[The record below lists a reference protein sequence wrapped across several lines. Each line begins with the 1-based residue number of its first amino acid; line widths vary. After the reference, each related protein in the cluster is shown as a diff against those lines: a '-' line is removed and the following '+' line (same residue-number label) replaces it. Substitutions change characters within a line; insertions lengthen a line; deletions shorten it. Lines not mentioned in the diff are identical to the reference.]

1 MAATQAESQQNEVN
15 REQVQQDQPPD
26 LSNTVLQNGTEKNG
40 GRGIVGSDSI
50 VNTKTKSPGQNSLAV
65 EMSQYRQESGAGPPI
80 HNSSGN
86 SDQNTNNS
94 GVDSSKLN
102 SDGKSFVQNSE
113 QSAGSE
119 QNYGKGSDSGQ
130 NMQGFGL
137 GFTARGNYH
146 PDQHGAGN
154 PVQNSADSSN
164 LHQNHPFSQFS
175 AQNMRHGFPSS
186 KPMPGSPMVPPR
198 PPSTGPNMNVPSG
211 GFSAHTQPQRFLSG
225 QTISQPTGPTPTLNQ
240 LLQSSNPAHR
250 YQNSY
255 GEFGMQKSG
264 EQGSGN
270 MPYNQSWP
278 PQRPLGSYS
287 PQQVAPGYRNQPP
300 GGVPRGNQPP
310 YLGGPGTGPGTPG
323 PGSSFPQQQQ
333 QPGPQQQQQQQQQPQ
348 QQQQT
353 PVPQSGSQQQ
363 QQHQYPPYP
372 PRYPTPPGPGPG
384 PAGRQ
389 PFAPHQL
396 GSPYGQQQQQ
406 QLTGG
411 VYADQRS
418 SWAQNQQ
425 HSQQNQQQQQGP
437 HSQQSSHPQPGPHP
451 QQGPHSQQ
459 GSQQSSQQQQH
470 APNPQQSPSQPP
482 QPQQSPLHQPQPS
495 PQHQPQPSPQHQPQ
509 PSPQPHPQPS
519 PQPQH
524 PPPSPGQHP
533 PPQQSPQQAPPP
545 AQHSHQQQQQPPHPP
560 QPHPQPPFPTRPQ
573 QPSTPNAHAPDTGDL
588 TGQNSNDSSSGPA
601 PGTPNSQ
608 GMRPTPSPTGST
620 GSRSMSPAVG
630 QQNIPMPPRPSS
642 GQSDGSGP
650 TRMSHSPMATQSGY
664 QQPLA
669 PPSHMH
675 PYKMG
680 AHPGMVPPGGQQMPP
695 YTPQGQQYPQ
705 AGNYTPRPQQLGNMQ
720 YGASQGYGPG
730 PGGQQNPQANNMGP
744 GQYPG
749 RPMPNHV
756 PQFPYQ
762 GWGGPTMNQGPPPN
776 MMGGP
781 GKGPGPQPSVPP
793 QAANPTAGPRPHTPP
808 HYLKQHLQHKM
819 GFGTSGMPPSS
830 SPLQVGY
837 GSSSTLGPGSGPSPG
852 MPPGSGPGMGPPGNM
867 HHHSGMGTP
876 MGPPPSGHH
885 HPGMGPPPPSGPGM
899 SMGPPGM
906 GPPSSAGT
914 SSGTSVPMV
923 VTAPTTIPPTVT
935 ASTPSPLPN
944 SHIHH
949 DGPGPMPPPASTS
962 NSHPTQHSM
971 PGSSHATDMG
981 GSAEPTHDNGITTTS
996 TGTTTTNVT
1005 PATPGTVTSVVTTGP
1020 DGAPLDEGS
1029 QQSTLSNAS
1038 AASGED
1044 PSCTPKSRKDGS
1056 VVGGSYHSHPP
1067 TPQSTVP
1074 SPGAASLNSMHEEY
1088 GDVNSP
1094 SWPRTP
1100 ASPVFNS
1107 HVHQDPYRSKKPDSL
1122 GKLYEMDESH
1132 ERRIWLDKLLQFMEE
1147 RGTPISACPTISK
1160 NPLDL
1165 FRLYLYVKERGGFME
1180 VCKVTKNKTWKD
1192 IAGLLGI
1199 GASSSAAYTLRK
1211 HYTKNLLAFECHFDR
1226 GGIDPQPIIN
1236 QVEASSKKK
1245 NTKATSVPSPGSSNS
1260 QDSFPAP
1267 GSSGTS
1273 MDGYG
1278 YGYPPGSTPDYNP
1291 QPMQRPASQTNAPSP
1306 HPGVG
1311 VPNQGA
1317 GDNISVSNPFD
1328 DVAPSQSQRPNSYG
1342 PPYGH
1347 SGGPPRPQ
1355 GMQQGYQGQGG
1366 YSQYQDQYSRGT
1378 PGNMGQEFNQQYPPS
1393 STYPSNRPMYPP
1405 YGPEGERYNQGGGS
1419 NQPSPNMQQGSGQD
1433 PYRYMGPSQPPGYP
1447 ARTGY
1452 GGPPGPPS
1460 GPPNQQQSGPPTGYP
1475 GQQEYYRQDQMSQS
1489 VSFPTSQLARQLVA
1503 PHSPIKSSYQ
1513 QVYPGQQP
1521 PAAAGPGSQMYPGS
1535 PPSKTMPPP
1544 AQHPRRHPDF
1554 TKEQQPY
1561 PPYQQR
1567 PALYGWSNSTSF
1579 RGPFPSQSPVPTGS
1593 QPWNQPPRP
1602 TGPPNSQQANNQ
1614 WDQRYPSGAQPP
1626 YQPPQQPQQ
1635 WVANMPS
1642 SGVGQ
1647 SPPLRPVG
1655 PRAQFRPEGK
1665 PFPIPAPPGSKGQS
1679 PNVAGNA
1686 AAYPPQ
1692 APPKRELVFPP
1703 DSVEATVPVL
1713 YKRKRMS
1720 RADVAPVEAWRLM
1733 MSLRSGLLAESC
1745 WALDVLNILLFD
1757 DTTVAYFGLAHM
1769 PGLLDVLLE
1778 HFRRSLADMFDAPS
1792 TTDADRKWY
1801 QVPKPDRS
1809 DVDLGSVKEPIDSND
1824 RMTLLEATPNYTL
1837 LSRKGDPVKVVN
1849 KDSDIFVLDSRK
1861 IWDVDGDV
1869 VEENVT
1875 AEVEQDQWQVA
1886 MTDSSS
1892 TKYIVTCFQGEFG
1905 NVPFVRLLQD
1915 KKATEPEQEAP
1926 EKEQVEEEVPTASP
1940 QAPEKEEPA
1949 VVKSV
1954 KIEEDRETSDTSS
1967 EKPNVISKEDSVNKE
1982 CVVVAAG
1989 ERKNCDKKKRTK
2001 TLIGVL
2007 SRIQK
2012 EPMEVNDVLTRE
2024 IREKVEKNEV
2034 VKKEDSNEEKA
2045 NNNDGETGKVLDD
2058 KDKKD
2063 KITLETTPEETME
2076 TNSNSLSLENSS
2088 NSNSSSGSETGKIRK
2103 EPDDNSKAQSPAEEK
2118 VTIRMENKDQDDQD
2132 SRYDNHLGLRIHD
2145 PAGTLKRRRMSD
2157 YEDECYTRD
2166 EASLYLVTETQDA
2179 LARRCICLSNILR
2192 NLTFVPGNEVEF
2204 AKNATFLGLLG
2215 KLLLLHHEH
2224 PARTQKQRNY
2234 DREEDADFT
2243 DSCSSLQGEA
2253 EWWWD
2258 FLHHIRENV
2267 LVTAANIA
2275 GHMDLGQYP
2284 EEISRPVL
2292 DGLLH
2297 WAVCPAAHGQDPFPT
2312 VGPSS
2317 PLSPQ
2322 RLALEA
2328 LCKLCVTDN
2337 NVDLVIATPPY
2348 SRLERLCAVLTKL
2361 LCRSEE
2367 QVLRE
2372 FAVNLLHYLA
2382 AADSGMA
2389 RTVALQ
2395 SPCVSL
2401 LVAFIE
2407 QAEASALGVANQHGI
2422 SALRENPDSMGTS
2435 LDMLRRAA
2443 GTLLHLARHPD
2454 NRPLFLQQEQRL
2466 LALVMSQI
2474 LDQQVASI
2482 ISRVLFQCSRPHP
2495 EHVHFS
2501 PVHST
2506 ISS

>member
-50 VNTKTKSPGQNSLAV
+50 VNTKTKSPGQNSLTV

-86 SDQNTNNS
+86 SDQNANNS

-102 SDGKSFVQNSE
+102 SDAKSFMQNSE

-119 QNYGKGSDSGQ
+119 QNYGKGSDGQ

-137 GFTARGNYH
+137 GFSARGNYH
-146 PDQHGAGN
+146 PDQHGAVN
-154 PVQNSADSSN
+154 PVQNSADSS

-175 AQNMRHGFPSS
+175 PQTMRHGFPSS

-198 PPSTGPNMNVPSG
+198 PPSAGPNMNAPSS
-211 GFSAHTQPQRFLSG
+211 GFSSHTQPPRLFSG
-225 QTISQPTGPTPTLNQ
+225 QSISQPTGPTPTLNQ

-255 GEFGMQKSG
+255 GEYGMQKSG
-264 EQGSGN
+264 DQGTGN
-270 MPYNQSWP
+270 MPYNQSWT
-278 PQRPLGSYS
+278 PQRPLASYS
-287 PQQVAPGYRNQPP
+287 PQQVATGYRNQPP
-300 GGVPRGNQPP
+300 GGVPRGSQPP
-310 YLGGPGTGPGTPG
+310 YLGAGPGAPG
-323 PGSSFPQQQQ
+323 PGGSFPPQQQ
-333 QPGPQQQQQQQQQPQ
+333 QPGPQPQPQQQQQQPPP
-348 QQQQT
+348 
-353 PVPQSGSQQQ
+353 PVPQSGSQ

-389 PFAPHQL
+389 PFSHQL
-396 GSPYGQQQQQ
+396 GSPYGQQQ
-406 QLTGG
+406 LAGG
-411 VYADQRS
+411 VYGDQRGT
-418 SWAQNQQ
+418 WAQNQQ
-425 HSQQNQQQQQGP
+425 HSQQNQQQQGP
-437 HSQQSSHPQPGPHP
+437 HLQQGPHP
-451 QQGPHSQQ
+451 QQNQQ
-459 GSQQSSQQQQH
+459 PSQQQH
-470 APNPQQSPSQPP
+470 PPNPQQSPSQPP
-482 QPQQSPLHQPQPS
+482 PLQHPPPQPS
-495 PQHQPQPSPQHQPQ
+495 PQHQ
-509 PSPQPHPQPS
+509 PQPS

-545 AQHSHQQQQQPPHPP
+545 AQHSHQQQHPP
-560 QPHPQPPFPTRPQ
+560 QPHTQPPFPSRPQ

-675 PYKMG
+675 PYKMA
-680 AHPGMVPPGGQQMPP
+680 AHPGMVPPGGQQMAP

-705 AGNYTPRPQQLGNMQ
+705 GNYTPRPQQLGNMQ
-720 YGASQGYGPG
+720 YGATQGYGPG

-744 GQYPG
+744 GQYQG
-749 RPMPNHV
+749 RPLPNHV
-756 PQFPYQ
+756 AQFPYQ

-781 GKGPGPQPSVPP
+781 GKGPGPQPNVPP
-793 QAANPTAGPRPHTPP
+793 QAANPTAGPRPHTSP

-819 GFGTSGMPPSS
+819 GFGASGMPPSS

-837 GSSSTLGPGSGPSPG
+837 GGATSPG
-852 MPPGSGPGMGPPGNM
+852 MPPGSAPGMGPPGSM
-867 HHHSGMGTP
+867 HHHTGMGSP

-899 SMGPPGM
+899 SMGPP
-906 GPPSSAGT
+906 SSAGT
-914 SSGTSVPMV
+914 SSGTTGPMV
-923 VTAPTTIPPTVT
+923 VSAPTSIPPSVTV
-935 ASTPSPLPN
+935 STPSPLPN

-962 NSHPTQHSM
+962 NSHPPQHSI
-971 PGSSHATDMG
+971 PGGSHATDMVG
-981 GSAEPTHDNGITTTS
+981 PPEPSHDNGITTTS
-996 TGTTTTNVT
+996 TGTTTNVT

-1044 PSCTPKSRKDGS
+1044 PGCTPKSRKDGS
-1056 VVGGSYHSHPP
+1056 IVGGPYHSHPP

-1165 FRLYLYVKERGGFME
+1165 FRLYIYVKERGGFME
-1180 VCKVTKNKTWKD
+1180 VTKNKTWKD

-1278 YGYPPGSTPDYNP
+1278 YGYPPGSTPDYSSP
-1291 QPMQRPASQTNAPSP
+1291 PMQRPASQTNAPSP

-1328 DVAPSQSQRPNSYG
+1328 DVAPGQSQRPNSYG

-1366 YSQYQDQYSRGT
+1366 YTQYQDQYARGA

-1393 STYPSNRPMYPP
+1393 TTYPPNRPMYPP
-1405 YGPEGERYNQGGGS
+1405 YGPEGERYNQGGAS
-1419 NQPSPNMQQGSGQD
+1419 SQPSPSLQQGSGQD
-1433 PYRYMGPSQPPGYP
+1433 PYNRYMGPAQPPGYP
-1447 ARTGY
+1447 PRTGY

-1460 GPPNQQQSGPPTGYP
+1460 GPPSQQQSVPSAGYP
-1475 GQQEYYRQDQMSQS
+1475 GQQDYYRQDQMSQS
-1489 VSFPTSQLARQLVA
+1489 VSFSTSQLARQLVA
-1503 PHSPIKSSYQ
+1503 PQSPIKSSYQ

-1521 PAAAGPGSQMYPGS
+1521 PAAGGPGTQMYPGS

-1554 TKEQQPY
+1554 AKEQQPY

-1567 PALYGWSNSTSF
+1567 PALYGWTSNSSF
-1579 RGPFPSQSPVPTGS
+1579 RGPFPGQGPVPQAS
-1593 QPWNQPPRP
+1593 QPWNQGPPRP
-1602 TGPPNSQQANNQ
+1602 AGPPNNQQANNQ
-1614 WDQRYPSGAQPP
+1614 WDQHRYPSGTQPS
-1626 YQPPQQPQQ
+1626 YQTPQQPQQ
-1635 WVANMPS
+1635 WVSNMPS
-1642 SGVGQ
+1642 SGVGP
-1647 SPPLRPVG
+1647 SSPLRPPVG
-1655 PRAQFRPEGK
+1655 PRTQFRPEGK
-1665 PFPIPAPPGSKGQS
+1665 PFPMPAPPGTKGQT
-1679 PNVAGNA
+1679 PNVAGST

-1720 RADVAPVEAWRLM
+1720 RGDVAPVEAWRLM

-1757 DTTVAYFGLAHM
+1757 DSTVAYFGLAHL

-1792 TTDADRKWY
+1792 NTDTDRKWY
-1801 QVPKPDRS
+1801 EVPKTDHNE
-1809 DVDLGSVKEPIDSND
+1809 VDLGSVNQPVDPLD
-1824 RMTLLEATPNYTL
+1824 RVTLLETTTNYTL
-1837 LSRKGDPVKVVN
+1837 LSRKGDPIKVMN

-1861 IWDVDGDV
+1861 AWDVDGDV
-1869 VEENVT
+1869 AEENVT
-1875 AEVEQDQWQVA
+1875 EMDQDQWQMVV
-1886 MTDSSS
+1886 TDSSS

-1905 NVPFVRLLQD
+1905 NVSFVRLVQN
-1915 KKATEPEQEAP
+1915 KKVAEQEQVVP
-1926 EKEQVEEEVPTASP
+1926 GREQGEEEVAVTEAPAP
-1940 QAPEKEEPA
+1940 QP
-1949 VVKSV
+1949 VVVESV
-1954 KIEEDRETSDTSS
+1954 KTEQDQETSDAGS
-1967 EKPNVISKEDSVNKE
+1967 EKPNVIIKEDSVSKE
-1982 CVVVAAG
+1982 CVVVTPG

-2034 VKKEDSNEEKA
+2034 VKKEDGNEEKA
-2045 NNNDGETGKVLDD
+2045 NNNDGETD
-2058 KDKKD
+2058 KMLEDRDKKD
-2063 KITLETTPEETME
+2063 KVVETTSDETME
-2076 TNSNSLSLENSS
+2076 TNSNSLSLENS
-2088 NSNSSSGSETGKIRK
+2088 NSSSSSSEVGKTKK
-2103 EPDDNSKAQSPAEEK
+2103 ELDDDSGKTQSSGDDK
-2118 VTIRMENKDQDDQD
+2118 VTVKVENVDTSSKSQDDQND
-2132 SRYDNHLGLRIHD
+2132 CGSGLRIRD
-2145 PAGTLKRRRMSD
+2145 PAGTLKRRRMCD

-2179 LARRCICLSNILR
+2179 LARRCVCLSNILR

-2224 PARTQKQRNY
+2224 PARTHKQRNY
-2234 DREEDADFT
+2234 DREEDADFA

-2328 LCKLCVTDN
+2328 LCKLCVTDS

-2495 EHVHFS
+2495 EHIHFS
-2501 PVHST
+2501 SLRSCV
-2506 ISS
+2506 SS